1 MDWSLPP
8 VTRRLAPLPRAS
20 WLATALLLVQCA
32 GGPQL
37 AQGNPFPAVDPA
49 VRQSVSVGA
58 SRVIVE
64 LRLTPPFTP
73 EGDLPDAAAVEA
85 QRRSITRIQSE
96 LLDRLKGTSFSVT
109 HRYDGLPLVALE
121 IGSDALRRLEASGD
135 LVSRVQADTPRSPQ
149 R

>member
-1 MDWSLPP
+1 MYSSVLP
-8 VTRRLAPLPRAS
+8 VTRRLAPLLRAS
-20 WLATALLLVQCA
+20 WLAMALLLVQCA
-32 GGPQL
+32 GGPQP
-37 AQGNPFPAVDPA
+37 AQGDPSPAVDPA

-85 QRRSITRIQSE
+85 QRRSIARIQSE
-96 LLDRLKGTSFSVT
+96 LLGRLQGTSFSVT
-109 HRYDGLPLVALE
+109 HRYEGLPLVALE